1 MQRYFI
7 DKNDINEFK
16 ITITNQD
23 VHHMKDVMRFK
34 VNDKV
39 IINTYDGLVYLANIT
54 TIDKKSVSL
63 ELIEEI
69 ESKYQPLPLDLGV
82 SLIKKD
88 NFELILQKTTE
99 LGVKKIIPL
108 STERSVIK
116 VDSFDKKSIR
126 YHTILKEAS
135 EQSERTILPV
145 MGEYTFLKNLNF
157 NDYKYKLVCFAREDS
172 LNIKK
177 ELESIKQGEQVLVL
191 IGPEGDFTPKEMDF
205 LISQGFKSVSLGKT
219 ILRSETAAIYVTSL
233 IRFLLEDN

>member
-82 SLIKKD
+82 SLIKK
-88 NFELILQKTTE
+88 I
-99 LGVKKIIPL
+99 
-108 STERSVIK
+108 
-116 VDSFDKKSIR
+116 
-126 YHTILKEAS
+126 
-135 EQSERTILPV
+135 
-145 MGEYTFLKNLNF
+145 
-157 NDYKYKLVCFAREDS
+157 
-172 LNIKK
+172 
-177 ELESIKQGEQVLVL
+177 
-191 IGPEGDFTPKEMDF
+191 
-205 LISQGFKSVSLGKT
+205 
-219 ILRSETAAIYVTSL
+219 
-233 IRFLLEDN
+233 